1 MSSFCCDGI
10 ETEFELVEDQC
21 CKSVAE
27 SQNDYSN
34 LSLSNVLQNKHVL
47 ALIEILLKDEKKILG
62 SKVILGNEDRRLA
75 NKRLLRTNGD

>member
-1 MSSFCCDGI
+1 MSSFCCDEI

-27 SQNDYSN
+27 NQHDYSD

-47 ALIEILLKDEKKILG
+47 ALIEILLKGEKKDI
-62 SKVILGNEDRRLA
+62 I
-75 NKRLLRTNGD
+75 